1 MPLKTRSRR
10 TIADAS
16 YLIGVYSKRNLCF
29 VAGRST
35 TLSCLNQD
43 FSMPSS
49 LTKSMS
55 VPTMPSMDSLLMHD
69 RGRWIPEQPGD
80 FDVIVFAGGPAGS

>member
-1 MPLKTRSRR
+1 MEILVDLGACMSAVSDPT
-10 TIADAS
+10 AS

-29 VAGRST
+29 VAGRRT

-43 FSMPSS
+43 FSMPNS

-55 VPTMPSMDSLLMHD
+55 VPTMPSMDSLLSTIAGVGSHSN
-69 RGRWIPEQPGD
+69 PET
-80 FDVIVFAGGPAGS
+80 ST